1 MGDHRHRHLSPGPGG
16 SRRTEPARRPRP
28 PRTRRPHRPRPGLS
42 NRAVAEEL
50 HIGETTVKFHVRNI
64 LKKLDVS
71 SRGQAAALAR
81 DAGLTP
87 PRQP

>member
-1 MGDHRHRHLSPGPGG
+1 M
-16 SRRTEPARRPRP
+16 
-28 PRTRRPHRPRPGLS
+28 
-42 NRAVAEEL
+42 
-50 HIGETTVKFHVRNI
+50 KFHVRNI